1 VARTLEF
8 LIKRIREELRA
19 EGPNAVGYSDFI
31 IIDGINAAMIDL
43 SETFPVQDEYSFTT
57 SDGVNSYEIDYDAV
71 YNIIKAEYDN
81 TILESIPIKEYLDS
95 NSKTTGDVT
104 KYTLWG
110 KSFILLGAVEDS
122 KDVNMWVT
130 RQPNRVEEK
139 DDTPE
144 IPSYADEAITAYA
157 LSVCYRES
165 RNFDK
170 ANYYYGVYIA
180 QKSNVLRRGVP
191 QRQKEY
197 LPKMGDSYW
206 GAFRPS
212 RSTIKSDTNP
222 GGVV

>member
-1 VARTLEF
+1 MDRTLEF
-8 LIKRIREELRA
+8 FIKRVREELRA
-19 EGPNAVGYSDFI
+19 EGADAAGYSDFI
-31 IIDGINAAMIDL
+31 IISGINASMIDL
-43 SETFPVQDEYSFTT
+43 SEVFPVQDEYSLTT
-57 SDGVNSYEIDYDAV
+57 SDGVNAYEVDYDDF
-71 YNIIKAEYDN
+71 YNIIKVDYDD
-81 TILESIPIKEYLDS
+81 TVLESIPVKEYLDTS
-95 NSKTTGDVT
+95 DKTSGDVT

-110 KSFILLGAVEDS
+110 KSFILLGNVEVD
-122 KDVNMWVT
+122 KTVNMWIT
-130 RQPNRVEEK
+130 RPPTRVEERG
-139 DDTPE
+139 DIPE
-144 IPSYADEAITAYA
+144 IPSYADEAIIAYA

-170 ANYYYGVYIA
+170 ANYYYGLYVA

-212 RSTIKSDTNP
+212 RSTIRTDTNP